1 MKFNRFTG
9 FLIGTSVGA
18 SVMLLFAPKSGKA
31 TRRYLGHRVDDSTE
45 LMERGVERFQDLWRG
60 IQHTTDRTF
69 SRMRKAIA
77 I

>member
-31 TRRYLGHRVDDSTE
+31 TRRYLGHRVDDGTE
-45 LMERGVERFQDLWRG
+45 VVERGLARVQDLWRG
-60 IQHTTDRTF
+60 IQHTSDRTF
-69 SRMRKAIA
+69 RRMRKAVA

>member
-1 MKFNRFTG
+1 MKFNRFIG

-18 SVMLLFAPKSGKA
+18 SVMLLCAPKSGKA
-31 TRRYLGHRVDDSTE
+31 IRRYLGHRVDDGTE
-45 LMERGVERFQDLWRG
+45 FVEGGVARFQDLWRD

-69 SRMRKAIA
+69 RRMRKAVA